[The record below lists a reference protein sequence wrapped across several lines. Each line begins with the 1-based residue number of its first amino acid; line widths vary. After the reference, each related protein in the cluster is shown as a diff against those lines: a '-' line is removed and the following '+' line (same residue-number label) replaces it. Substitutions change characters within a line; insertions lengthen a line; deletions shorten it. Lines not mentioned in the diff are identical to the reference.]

1 MASSYFISSFEPFQT
16 LSSIAAEKNST
27 IIFPVPI
34 DFISSMVG
42 NGGKKGNGDG
52 GGAGAGGSL
61 SAVLDA
67 DTEKKEK

>member
-1 MASSYFISSFEPFQT
+1 MSSLYESFQT

-42 NGGKKGNGDG
+42 NGGSSKNGKGGG
-52 GGAGAGGSL
+52 GGAGAGSSL
-61 SAVLDA
+61 PAMLDA
-67 DTEKKEK
+67 DTMKKEI